1 MKRSRSATSPIQIA
15 HVRVAVDGHGARHEV
30 MPALAEPVEAL
41 VLVGVDGNEH
51 VDVGTPANVVR
62 VRCECDREHE
72 RGEDDPA
79 HASRLRPGR
88 ASLKPLV
95 DRP

>member
-1 MKRSRSATSPIQIA
+1 
-15 HVRVAVDGHGARHEV
+15 

-62 VRCECDREHE
+62 VRGECDREHE
-72 RGEDDPA
+72 RGEDDPY
-79 HASRLRPGR
+79 ASRLRPGR
-88 ASLKPLV
+88 ASLEPRV